1 MLSVSQF
8 CAPCDVTRYKCLPH
22 RVPLYVPNERGY
34 GKKNVEINSGTA
46 VFSVFSFSQFN
57 YTWEH
62 PHLFLEWLWVFKD
75 SWKFALGK
83 DRKLYIQ
90 IDQVANSIEIFFLKL
105 SYTAA
110 VLLSLVCEHCPLPL
124 CAVHAANLIKLAF
137 RTYVPLIHANTLSIA
152 MHVCVTI
159 LLGLNQPTNFA
170 ANLLQCRGESRNPI
184 TFKIELF
191 VTIVNS

>member
-90 IDQVANSIEIFFLKL
+90 IDQVANSIEIFFWNSPTQQLCCSRL
-105 SYTAA
+105 CVSTAPSLC
-110 VLLSLVCEHCPLPL
+110 VLC
-124 CAVHAANLIKLAF
+124 
-137 RTYVPLIHANTLSIA
+137 
-152 MHVCVTI
+152 M
-159 LLGLNQPTNFA
+159 
-170 ANLLQCRGESRNPI
+170 LQI
-184 TFKIELF
+184 
-191 VTIVNS
+191 